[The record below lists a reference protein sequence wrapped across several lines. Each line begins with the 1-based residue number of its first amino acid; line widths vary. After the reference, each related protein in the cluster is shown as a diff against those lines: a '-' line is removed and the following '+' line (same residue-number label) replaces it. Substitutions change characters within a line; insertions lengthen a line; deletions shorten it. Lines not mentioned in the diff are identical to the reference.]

1 MASAGADLPRLVEP
15 CRLALRHRNG
25 VVTAFTLPLLTALLI
40 GFIVAMLL
48 LAWWV
53 PWRARRRQHA
63 LSRLLD
69 AADALEQRLRDAR
82 SELEQSTSGD
92 RDGVQDALQE
102 MLRQRLWLQQHG
114 EGASVDQLD
123 QMRQSIDAARERLD
137 QQLVLIERAR
147 ATTQHP

>member
-1 MASAGADLPRLVEP
+1 M
-15 CRLALRHRNG
+15 
-25 VVTAFTLPLLTALLI
+25 AFTLPLLTALLL

-48 LAWWV
+48 VAWWV
-53 PWRARRRQHA
+53 PRRARRRQQA

-82 SELEQSTSGD
+82 GELEQNLAGEQ
-92 RDGVQDALQE
+92 DGVQGALQE

-114 EGASVDQLD
+114 EGASLEQLD
-123 QMRQSIDAARERLD
+123 QMRRSIDAARERLD

-147 ATTQHP
+147 ATLQ